1 MINEKYAV
9 LITGFGKGIGRD
21 ILFECIKSK
30 AYVIGITRSKEDII
44 FFKRFLFFI
53 PI

>member
-21 ILFECIKSK
+21 ILFECSY
-30 AYVIGITRSKEDII
+30 AA
-44 FFKRFLFFI
+44 FFD
-53 PI
+53 